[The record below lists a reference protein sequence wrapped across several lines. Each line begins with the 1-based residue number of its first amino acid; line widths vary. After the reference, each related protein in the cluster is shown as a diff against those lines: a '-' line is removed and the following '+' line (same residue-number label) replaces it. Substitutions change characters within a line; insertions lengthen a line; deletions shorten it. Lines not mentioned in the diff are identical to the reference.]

1 MVEVA
6 TYFSGGEGLHGG
18 QDTDGEKEHDPPLY
32 NLFLLASAEICL
44 SLFGLQ
50 SLVYVGCFMQD
61 APSLLH
67 RLSRGPGSQC
77 HVSTAVGCKETV
89 LLFLQHLSRHPI

>member
-6 TYFSGGEGLHGG
+6 TYFSGGGGLHGG
-18 QDTDGEKEHDPPLY
+18 QDTDGEKEH
-32 NLFLLASAEICL
+32 NLPHYHLFQLASAEICL
-44 SLFGLQ
+44 SLFGLW
-50 SLVYVGCFMQD
+50 SLVYEGCFMQD

-77 HVSTAVGCKETV
+77 HVSAAVGCRDCSIV
-89 LLFLQHLSRHPI
+89 LAAYS